1 MNFLIPQFL
10 WALLLL
16 IIPLII
22 HLFNFRRYK
31 KVVFSNVSM
40 LKEIETQSR
49 KTKQLKKWLIL
60 LSRLMALSSLILAF
74 ALPYFPNQSGLFS
87 RKLVSIYIDNSQS
100 MLAEGENGQLF
111 ENGKN
116 KARQIIRNLPKN
128 FEIQIIENSL
138 SFSSNKTYTA
148 TNALRLIDEMDVD
161 NRPNNLNGVV
171 KKIESKYKSDS
182 YGHNYSFLISDFQ
195 QQKGVI
201 DFSLDSSYH
210 IYACPVLPNIE
221 NNLVIDSVWLMKPTI
236 QSQKP
241 IEIMVRIRNYGQNNA
256 MSSKLSL
263 QIDGVQRLVKSIN
276 IPSASYK
283 DIPMSFINNNA
294 GWIGGEL
301 SVTDV
306 PIVFDN
312 TYYFSI
318 LINPSIKVLELG
330 RQSDVFLK
338 IFGKDSVFNFI
349 HSDVD
354 ELDYSSLNT
363 FDCIILNQLPQMS
376 SGLVTQLKK
385 FVFDGGILSVV
396 PSRNKDEFSPLFREL
411 GISNYQTQ
419 EDKEVSVSP
428 SNIAGTF
435 YKGAYKQIP
444 TNLFLPQ
451 IQSCFG
457 LNSGPQSDKIL
468 FLKDGSEILTRT
480 NLGSGSVY
488 QSTVPLDSNQN
499 YTASELFVITQ
510 LKIAFSKRKTQTIAS
525 QINSIDPIYL
535 PDITGIIH
543 LKKGDIDIVTESYKH
558 SSGSRIWL
566 NDELSK
572 SGIYSVTDSEDL
584 PHAKLALN
592 YSRKESHQNY
602 LDGKT
607 LQKIFSDA
615 QFTMNENSIA
625 SVLKSTQ
632 DMQNGSHLWK
642 VFILLCLIFLLIE
655 ILLLRFIKS

>member
-1 MNFLIPQFL
+1 
-10 WALLLL
+10 
-16 IIPLII
+16 
-22 HLFNFRRYK
+22 
-31 KVVFSNVSM
+31 
-40 LKEIETQSR
+40 
-49 KTKQLKKWLIL
+49 
-60 LSRLMALSSLILAF
+60 
-74 ALPYFPNQSGLFS
+74 
-87 RKLVSIYIDNSQS
+87 
-100 MLAEGENGQLF
+100 
-111 ENGKN
+111 
-116 KARQIIRNLPKN
+116 
-128 FEIQIIENSL
+128 
-138 SFSSNKTYTA
+138 
-148 TNALRLIDEMDVD
+148 
-161 NRPNNLNGVV
+161 
-171 KKIESKYKSDS
+171 
-182 YGHNYSFLISDFQ
+182 
-195 QQKGVI
+195 
-201 DFSLDSSYH
+201 
-210 IYACPVLPNIE
+210 
-221 NNLVIDSVWLMKPTI
+221 MKPTI

-263 QIDGVQRLVKSIN
+263 QIDGAQRLVKSIN
-276 IPSASYK
+276 ISAESYK
-283 DIPMSFINNNA
+283 DIPMSFINTNA

-312 TYYFSI
+312 TYYFSV

-330 RQSDVFLK
+330 RQSDEFLK

-354 ELDYSSLNT
+354 ELDYSSLNS

-385 FVFDGGILSVV
+385 FVLDGGILSVV
-396 PSRNKDEFSPLFREL
+396 PSRNKDEFSPLFSEL
-411 GISNYQTQ
+411 GISNYQSQ

-428 SNIAGTF
+428 SSIAGTF

-558 SSGSRIWL
+558 ISGSRIWL

-602 LDGKT
+602 LDVKSI
-607 LQKIFSDA
+607 QKIFSDA

-632 DMQNGSHLWK
+632 DMQNGSQLWK